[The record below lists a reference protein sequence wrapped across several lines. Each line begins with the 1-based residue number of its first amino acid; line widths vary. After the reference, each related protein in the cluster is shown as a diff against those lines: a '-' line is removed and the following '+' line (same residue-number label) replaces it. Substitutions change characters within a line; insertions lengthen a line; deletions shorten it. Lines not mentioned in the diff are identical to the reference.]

1 VKRLLLTLATIL
13 LTATTASR
21 AEEHAAP
28 SPDPG
33 VVVNS
38 ASPTTSPTTAPATQ
52 PAFPRRVLIISVD
65 GLRPDMMLRCRTPN
79 MRELFENGTYS
90 FWARTT
96 PHAITLPSHVS
107 MLTGVIP
114 RKHEVEW
121 NKDLP
126 LSTPVYP
133 KFPTLFAV
141 AKHAGLTTAMAA
153 GKMKFD
159 TLACPG
165 TIDWKWVPCT
175 EKAEDPDVARQA
187 AVILREHKPQVM
199 FVHLPGVDNVGH
211 KKGWGSKE
219 QEKAVEQADR
229 AVGLVLGAAYEAG
242 TLDET
247 AVILT
252 ADHGGAGLTHLPDD
266 PRARHIP
273 WIATGPGIRRGVDL
287 TQYPT
292 LIINTEDTFA
302 TACMLMGLP
311 PARDIDG
318 KPMLEILENR
328 GELLNEVA
336 GPGGEGAPTREAALR

>member
-1 VKRLLLTLATIL
+1 MQRLFVVFVALLLTPRLTSLRAGEKPEQAPANELARE
-13 LTATTASR
+13 SR
-21 AEEHAAP
+21 
-28 SPDPG
+28 
-33 VVVNS
+33 V
-38 ASPTTSPTTAPATQ
+38 TSPATQ
-52 PAFPRRVLIISVD
+52 PATRPAARAGRVLIISVD
-65 GLRPDMMLRCRTPN
+65 GLRPDMLLRCRTPN

-133 KFPTLFAV
+133 KFPTLFAL
-141 AKHAGLTTAMAA
+141 AKEAGLTTAMAA

-165 TIDWKWVPCT
+165 TLDWKWVPDT
-175 EKAEDPDVARQA
+175 EKAEDPDVARHA
-187 AVILREHKPQVM
+187 AAIIRQHRPRVM

-211 KKGWGSKE
+211 KKGWGSRE
-219 QEKAVEQADR
+219 QERAVEYADK
-229 AVGLVLGAAYEAG
+229 AVGLVLAA
-242 TLDET
+242 LDEADVLGQT
-247 AVILT
+247 VVILT

-273 WIATGPGIRRGVDL
+273 WIASGPGIRRGVDL
-287 TQYPT
+287 TIYPALT
-292 LIINTEDTFA
+292 INTEDTFA
-302 TACMLMGLP
+302 TACWLLGIPLG
-311 PARDIDG
+311 RELDG
-318 KPMLEILENR
+318 KPVAEILEDR
-328 GELLNEVA
+328 GELLREVA
-336 GPGGEGAPTREAALR
+336 GPAS

>member
-1 VKRLLLTLATIL
+1 
-13 LTATTASR
+13 
-21 AEEHAAP
+21 
-28 SPDPG
+28 
-33 VVVNS
+33 
-38 ASPTTSPTTAPATQ
+38 
-52 PAFPRRVLIISVD
+52 VD

-133 KFPTLFAV
+133 KFPTLFEV
-141 AKHAGLTTAMAA
+141 AKKAGLTTAMAA

-159 TLACPG
+159 TLASPG

-187 AVILREHKPQVM
+187 AMILREHKPQVM

-219 QEKAVEQADR
+219 QEKAVDQADR

-252 ADHGGAGLTHLPDD
+252 SDHGGAGLTHLPDD
-266 PRARHIP
+266 ARARHIP
-273 WIATGPGIRRGVDL
+273 WIASGPGIRRGVDL
-287 TQYPT
+287 TQYPNLT
-292 LIINTEDTFA
+292 INTEDTFA
-302 TACMLMGLP
+302 TACSLLSIP
-311 PARDIDG
+311 PGRDIDG
-318 KPMLEILENR
+318 KPIAEILEKR
-328 GELLNEVA
+328 GELLHEIA
-336 GPGGEGAPTREAALR
+336 GPAGPPAPVGEAAAR